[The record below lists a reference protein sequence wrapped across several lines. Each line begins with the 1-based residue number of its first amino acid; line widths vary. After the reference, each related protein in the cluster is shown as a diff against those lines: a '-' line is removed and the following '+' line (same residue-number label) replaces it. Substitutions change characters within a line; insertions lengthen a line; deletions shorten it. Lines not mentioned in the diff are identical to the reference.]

1 MTYDEHLADE
11 IRERL
16 GASVGEVTEKRMFGG
31 LAFMIEGNL
40 TIAASRRGGILVR
53 TDPDEAAE
61 IAALPGVEPM
71 STGGRRPMP
80 GWFFVAA
87 SALASETALDE
98 WIDRTL
104 AYVTTLPPK

>member
-16 GASVGEVTEKRMFGG
+16 ETAVGEVTEKRMFGG

-61 IAALPGVEPM
+61 ISALPGVEPM
-71 STGGRRPMP
+71 TSGGRRPMA
-80 GWFFVAA
+80 GWFIVAA

-98 WIDRTL
+98 WIERTL

>member
-1 MTYDEHLADE
+1 MTYDEQLADE

-16 GASVGEVTEKRMFGG
+16 EAAVGEVTEKRMFGG

-40 TIAASRRGGILVR
+40 TIAASRRGGLLVR

-61 IAALPGVEPM
+61 VAALPGVEPM
-71 STGGRRPMP
+71 TAGGRRPMP
-80 GWFFVAA
+80 GWFLVAA
-87 SALASETALDE
+87 EALTAETALDD

>member
-11 IRERL
+11 LRERL
-16 GASVGEVTEKRMFGG
+16 EAAVGEVTEKRMFGG

-40 TIAASRRGGILVR
+40 TIAASRRGGLLVR
-53 TDPDEAAE
+53 TDPDEVE
-61 IAALPGVEPM
+61 EVAALPGVEPM
-71 STGGRRPMP
+71 TSGGRRPMA

-87 SALASETALDE
+87 ESLTSETALDA
-98 WIDRTL
+98 WIERTL